1 MFNPLTPKWLSSKF
15 SLQYYPWVTRLV
27 HQNKGNE
34 EMITNLRSWWLLN
47 KFSLT
52 VPLKNVW
59 GTVSWICILLLVCKE
74 WKGIKS
80 FHGITCRPAWKKSKA
95 LTKSDLTLKVLSHDV
110 HVEFIQNLTKSLIH
124 GIIRFIAAM
133 KDCRSVR
140 LLWLTNKLVE
150 MIIRTSSSQ
159 IQFHYFIHNSIN

>member
-1 MFNPLTPKWLSSKF
+1 MIVKQILFDSS
-15 SLQYYPWVTRLV
+15 
-27 HQNKGNE
+27 
-34 EMITNLRSWWLLN
+34 
-47 KFSLT
+47 
-52 VPLKNVW
+52 LKNVW
-59 GTVSWICILLLVCKE
+59 GTVFRICILLLVCKE

-80 FHGITCRPAWKKSKA
+80 FHGITCRTTWKKSKA

-110 HVEFIQNLTKSLIH
+110 HVEFIQNLTKSPIH

-140 LLWLTNKLVE
+140 LLWLTNKFVE